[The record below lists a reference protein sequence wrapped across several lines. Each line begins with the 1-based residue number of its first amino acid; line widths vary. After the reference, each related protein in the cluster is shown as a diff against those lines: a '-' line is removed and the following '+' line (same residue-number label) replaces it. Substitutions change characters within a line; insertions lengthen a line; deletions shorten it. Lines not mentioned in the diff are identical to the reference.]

1 MKKLN
6 SQDIYAVS
14 AYTIDNNPDGT
25 KALINKYGISLP
37 NNASKDDLDKGFAAL
52 MRKSKAFRNEFSALA
67 AETITGGSSNFMYM
81 SGNSNFFNLTD
92 VQGRGIGTNSTSK
105 VDLNSLSSKSVT
117 STTPVKSATVKTK
130 SSLAQAF
137 DADTWKSI
145 INTGLNVWAAS
156 KNTQA
161 ATQDVQTGRQNN
173 DSGQGPVPP
182 ASGNGIGTTGIVL
195 ISVGALAAIGVL
207 IYYLS
212 KPKA

>member
-37 NNASKDDLDKGFAAL
+37 NNPSQDDLDKGFAAL

-67 AETITGGSSNFMYM
+67 AETVTD
-81 SGNSNFFNLTD
+81 GNSNFLYMGGNSNFLNLID
-92 VQGRGIGTNSTSK
+92 VQGKGIGTTSTSK
-105 VDLNSLSSKSVT
+105 VDLNSLSNKTLT
-117 STTPVKSATVKTK
+117 STTAAKPPTTKTK
-130 SSLAQAF
+130 SSLSQAF
-137 DADTWKSI
+137 DADTIKNI
-145 INTGLNVWAAS
+145 INTGLNIWAAS
-156 KNTQA
+156 KGTQA
-161 ATQDVQTGRQNN
+161 ATQDVQAGRQNN
-173 DSGQGPVPP
+173 DLGQSIVPP
-182 ASGNGIGTTGIVL
+182 TSGKGIGTTGIVL

-212 KPKA
+212 KPKP